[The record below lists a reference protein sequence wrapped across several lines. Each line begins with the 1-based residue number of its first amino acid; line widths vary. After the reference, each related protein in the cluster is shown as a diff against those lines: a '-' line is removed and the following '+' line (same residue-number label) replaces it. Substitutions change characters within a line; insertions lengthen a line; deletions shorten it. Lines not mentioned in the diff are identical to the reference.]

1 MKFNP
6 ESEKFERYSDVSDA
20 LAKIQE
26 YQQFGLA
33 KFYITN
39 K

>member
-1 MKFNP
+1 MKFDP
-6 ESEKFERYSDVSDA
+6 QSEKFERYADVNAA

-33 KFYITN
+33 KFYIGN